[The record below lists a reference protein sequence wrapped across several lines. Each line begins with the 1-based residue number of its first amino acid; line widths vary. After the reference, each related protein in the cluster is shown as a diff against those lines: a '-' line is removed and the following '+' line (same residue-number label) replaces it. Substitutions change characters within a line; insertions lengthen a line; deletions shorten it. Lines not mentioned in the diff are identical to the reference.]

1 MSQQP
6 PQQPTEFIDS
16 VEANWILQIALRG
29 RPRETAK
36 LQKLVQEGF
45 DKVLE
50 AIQTSPEMLAVVWE
64 TITKSTDE
72 LAGKLPYEKDFTAQ
86 EIVKIRKAVLN
97 LLKPGNDYKE
107 KESSE
112 QHASPEL
119 AKLGAAIQGLYTNW
133 TYFSNTLLLATS
145 IHAFCEEWVKKS
157 LEESDKSDSD
167 EGTLKTKTFSQ
178 DDEDYDEDFW
188 DDNDEICPGD
198 IAIIKVI
205 PDILQAYLY
214 YLNRYPQSGLVQV
227 LKDEQES
234 GRWQNM
240 RSVVADMKRLFV
252 HTKLARKM
260 KNAINYSFDIDAREV
275 INELDSYS
283 LFLPKE

>member
-1 MSQQP
+1 MSQKP
-6 PQQPTEFIDS
+6 WKPIEFFTA
-16 VEANWILQIALRG
+16 VQANNILQVALKWSPNEIG
-29 RPRETAK
+29 A
-36 LQKLVQEGF
+36 LQKFVHTSFE
-45 DKVLE
+45 KVLG
-50 AIQTSPEMLAVVWE
+50 AIQKSSHIRN
-64 TITKSTDE
+64 ITGE
-72 LAGKLPYEKDFTAQ
+72 IFGQNFEKQDKQFTPQ
-86 EIVKIRKAVLN
+86 EIIRIRKAVLA
-97 LLKPGNDYKE
+97 LLEGEEDTEEEEN
-107 KESSE
+107 SE

-167 EGTLKTKTFSQ
+167 EGTLKTKTFSK

-214 YLNRYPQSGLVQV
+214 YLNRYPQSGIAQV